1 MYTSRLEIRVGPEDS
16 VANPTANKKNFG
28 LCQRLMVTHKA
39 CLSSASSLLL
49 PVPIP
54 VPMPVT
60 AIATAIAT
68 AIVPNALSLVY
79 LILKTACGVMT

>member
-1 MYTSRLEIRVGPEDS
+1 MYTSRLEIRMGPEDS
-16 VANPTANKKNFG
+16 AANSIPNKQNSG
-28 LCQRLMVTHKA
+28 LFQRLMVTHKA
-39 CLSSASSLLL
+39 FLSSASSLLL
-49 PVPIP
+49 PVPMP

-79 LILKTACGVMT
+79 